1 MLSQSSVSLCLFG
14 LVSSASALAVNNL
27 PAEATAPNNI
37 ILNLA
42 LPTPTPAPDNQ
53 ELRRRQESQRTLLV
67 GPDATCGY
75 IGGNATQP
83 WGCTASSTCA
93 FATPTIQVLD
103 SRTTTAPGSVLCC
116 DSESGCP
123 TKPGPT
129 SCVDKHRF
137 DIKTACTGSCLE
149 DDRVLKCTSGIYLF
163 CNTISF
169 PTPSLS
175 AFFCN
180 YISTYSPILAQTTF
194 SGQGG
199 REFTPIIQAL
209 PSPTPS
215 SSSLSSTALPSTT
228 AGGLVESASSSP
240 SSSAADSS
248 NGDGKGGKSNKGA
261 IIGGVVGGVAGLLV
275 LVAGLFFVLR
285 WRKMKSELGPVVG
298 DEFTTKEDVDA
309 QAAGGGGKT
318 ASPASGSSETVGK
331 VGEEVPSGEAK
342 KVVS

>member
-1 MLSQSSVSLCLFG
+1 MLSQASIPLCLFVF
-14 LVSSASALAVNNL
+14 VSSASALAVNNL
-27 PAEATAPNNI
+27 PAEATAASNI
-37 ILNLA
+37 ILNLS
-42 LPTPTPAPDNQ
+42 LPRPTPAPDNH
-53 ELRRRQESQRTLLV
+53 ELRRRQEAQRTLLV

-93 FATPTIQVLD
+93 FATPTIGVLD
-103 SRTTTAPGSVLCC
+103 STTTTAPGSVLCC
-116 DSESGCP
+116 DSASGCP

-149 DDRVLKCTSGIYLF
+149 DERVLKCTSGIYLF

-180 YISTYSPILAQTTF
+180 YISTYSPILAQTTI

-199 REFTPIIQAL
+199 REFTPTIQAL
-209 PSPTPS
+209 PSPTS
-215 SSSLSSTALPSTT
+215 SSSLSSSTSPSTS
-228 AGGLVESASSSP
+228 AGGSVESAGSSP
-240 SSSAADSS
+240 SLSAAAS
-248 NGDGKGGKSNKGA
+248 NGGKKKSNKGA
-261 IIGGVVGGVAGLLV
+261 IIGGVIGGVAGLALLIAAV
-275 LVAGLFFVLR
+275 FFVLR
-285 WRKMKSELGPVVG
+285 WRKMKRELGPVIG

-309 QAAGGGGKT
+309 QAAAAGDGKT
-318 ASPASGSSETVGK
+318 ASAASGSSEEVGK
-331 VGEEVPSGEAK
+331 VEEEKPVVEGK
-342 KVVS
+342 KVVA